1 MDSSECKVSVIVPVH
16 NSEKTISYCLKKVI
30 TESKKL
36 ESEVIVVDDASTD
49 NTLNILKEFKDIKII
64 SLDHNTG
71 AGNARN
77 EGANIAKYDNLCF
90 VDSDIYIS
98 DNSIINLIKRLNK
111 GDNIGSISGTQDTN
125 NLNKNNWSSN
135 FVCLKSCYGTDE
147 INHEK
152 ILSTCCSEF
161 CAISKELFLKAGKWK
176 VLTNAGGEEFALG
189 YKIKKLE
196 KNNIKTK
203 ESRYSGYWC
212 DLNTRFK
219 RIIQR
224 TEKYIPLLLKKKSF
238 DSKGTFA
245 TFSQSLSSLITL
257 IMVSNIFLT
266 LVFKNHIYF
275 YVFLI
280 LYLLQLIIELKF
292 LLFAKNKFGFK
303 MLLYSLYGIQVI
315 NLAVII
321 GFLSYIFKLPFNSR
335 KFESK

>member
-1 MDSSECKVSVIVPVH
+1 MDNNECKVSVIIPVY
-16 NSEKTISYCLKKVI
+16 NSEKTISYCLKNI
-30 TESKKL
+30 ISESNKL
-36 ESEVIVVDDASTD
+36 ESEIIVVDDASTD

-64 SLDHNTG
+64 SLERNKG

-77 EGANIAKYDNLCF
+77 TGANIAKYNNLCF

-98 DNSIINLIKRLNK
+98 EDSIINLVKRLIK
-111 GDNIGSISGTQDTN
+111 GDDIGSVSGSQNTI
-125 NLNKNNWSSN
+125 NLNKDSWSSN

-161 CAISKELFLKAGKWK
+161 CVISKELLLKIGKWK
-176 VLTNAGGEEFALG
+176 VLSNAGGEEFDLG

-196 KNNIKTK
+196 KKNIKTK
-203 ESRYSGYWC
+203 EARYSGYWC

-257 IMVSNIFLT
+257 TIVLNIFLI

-315 NLAVII
+315 NLAIII
-321 GFLSYIFKLPFNSR
+321 GFLSYIFKLLFNSR

>member
-1 MDSSECKVSVIVPVH
+1 MDNNECKVSVIIPVY
-16 NSEKTISYCLKKVI
+16 NSEKTISYCLKNI
-30 TESKKL
+30 ISESNKL
-36 ESEVIVVDDASTD
+36 ESEIIVVDDASTD
-49 NTLNILKEFKDIKII
+49 NTLNILKEFKNIKII
-64 SLDHNTG
+64 SLEHNKG

-77 EGANIAKYDNLCF
+77 TGANIAKYNNLCF

-98 DNSIINLIKRLNK
+98 EDSIINLVKRLIK
-111 GDNIGSISGTQDTN
+111 DDDVGSVSGSQNII
-125 NLNKNNWSSN
+125 NLNKDSWSSN
-135 FVCLKSCYGTDE
+135 FVCLKSCYGTDK

-152 ILSTCCSEF
+152 IFSMCCSEF
-161 CAISKELFLKAGKWK
+161 CVISKELFLKVGKWK
-176 VLTNAGGEEFALG
+176 AFSNAGGEEFDLG

-196 KNNIKTK
+196 KKNIKTK
-203 ESRYSGYWC
+203 EARYSGYWC
-212 DLNTRFK
+212 NLNIRFK

-245 TFSQSLSSLITL
+245 TFSQSLSSFITL
-257 IMVSNIFLT
+257 IMIVNIFLI
-266 LVFKNHIYF
+266 LLFKNHIYF

-280 LYLLQLIIELKF
+280 LYLLQLIIEFKF
-292 LLFAKNKFGFK
+292 FLFAKNKFGFK

-315 NLAVII
+315 NLAIII

>member
-1 MDSSECKVSVIVPVH
+1 MDTNECKVSVIVPVY
-16 NSEKTISYCLKKVI
+16 NSEKTISSCLKRI
-30 TESKKL
+30 ISESSKL
-36 ESEVIVVDDASTD
+36 ESEIIVVDDASTD
-49 NTLNILKEFKDIKII
+49 NTPNILKEFKDIKII
-64 SLDHNTG
+64 SLEHNKG

-77 EGANIAKYDNLCF
+77 TGANIAKYNNLCF

-98 DNSIINLIKRLNK
+98 DDSIINLIKRLTK
-111 GDNIGSISGTQDTN
+111 GDNIGSVSGSQDTN
-125 NLNKNNWSSN
+125 NLNKNSWSSN

-161 CAISKELFLKAGKWK
+161 CVISKELFLKVGKWK
-176 VLTNAGGEEFALG
+176 VLTNAGGEEFDLG

-196 KNNIKTK
+196 KKNIKTK

-212 DLNTRFK
+212 DLNKRSK

-245 TFSQSLSSLITL
+245 TFGQSLSSLITL
-257 IMVSNIFLT
+257 IMVLNIFLII
-266 LVFKNHIYF
+266 VFKNYIYF
-275 YVFLI
+275 NVFLI

-315 NLAVII
+315 NLAII
-321 GFLSYIFKLPFNSR
+321 MGFLSYIFKLSFNLKKS
-335 KFESK
+335 

>member
-1 MDSSECKVSVIVPVH
+1 METNECKVSVIIPVH
-16 NSEKTISYCLKKVI
+16 NSEKTISYCLKKI
-30 TESKKL
+30 ISESNKL
-36 ESEVIVVDDASTD
+36 ESEIIVVDDASTD

-64 SLDHNTG
+64 SLEHNKG

-77 EGANIAKYDNLCF
+77 TGANIAKYNNLCF

-98 DNSIINLIKRLNK
+98 DDSIINLIKRLTK
-111 GDNIGSISGTQDTN
+111 GDNIGSVSGSQDTN
-125 NLNKNNWSSN
+125 NLNKNSWSSN

-161 CAISKELFLKAGKWK
+161 CVISKELFLKVGKWK
-176 VLTNAGGEEFALG
+176 VLTNAGGEEFDLG

-196 KNNIKTK
+196 KKNIKTK

-212 DLNTRFK
+212 DLNKRSK

-245 TFSQSLSSLITL
+245 TFGQSLSSLITL
-257 IMVSNIFLT
+257 IMVLNIFLII
-266 LVFKNHIYF
+266 VFKNYIYF
-275 YVFLI
+275 NVFLI

-315 NLAVII
+315 NLAII
-321 GFLSYIFKLPFNSR
+321 MGFLSYIFKLPFNLKKS
-335 KFESK
+335 